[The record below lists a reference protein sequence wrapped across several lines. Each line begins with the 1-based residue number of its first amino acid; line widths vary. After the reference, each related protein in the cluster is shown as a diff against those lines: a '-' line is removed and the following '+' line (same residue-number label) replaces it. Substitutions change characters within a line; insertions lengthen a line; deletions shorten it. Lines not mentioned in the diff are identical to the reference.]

1 MKPLRSIKK
10 YEVTCDPITG
20 KDRTLEL
27 TQEENVLSDQGSVD
41 SESLTRRYFRDCG
54 CDGQVGGECNK
65 CGAISCTSCHGRC
78 HRCKKPI
85 CLKHSYF
92 MQVQGKDAIR
102 FCHHHYIMQCW
113 KNAIRSLLSLVGRFL
128 LSMLSEEGNDE

>member
-1 MKPLRSIKK
+1 MKPLRRKK
-10 YEVTCDPITG
+10 TYEVTYDPITG

-41 SESLTRRYFRDCG
+41 SESLTRKYFRDCG

-85 CLKHSYF
+85 CLEHSYF
-92 MQVQGKDAIR
+92 LQVEGEDAIR
-102 FCHHHYIMQCW
+102 FCHRHYIMHCW
-113 KNAIRSLLSLVGRFL
+113 KNAILFFLSLVGRFFLSL
-128 LSMLSEEGNDE
+128 LVEEENDE